1 MLLNREGKKKI
12 PSTDNKSSDINTG
25 FTNPISQ
32 IFAGSGVNNTQQLIE
47 AQKLTREWLSPKH
60 LNMKTNLNQN
70 QINSI
75 CILMTMAK
83 QFKIKPLHDLVM
95 NFIMYMISKES
106 ESAKQL
112 VDILQS
118 KGLLDSSELSNLSKF
133 TK

>member
-1 MLLNREGKKKI
+1 MSMLKSKKQEQTTKQ
-12 PSTDNKSSDINTG
+12 PDN
-25 FTNPISQ
+25 TNPVSQ
-32 IFAGSGVNNTQQLIE
+32 LFNLGSTNEQQTLIE
-47 AQKLTREWLSPKH
+47 AQKLTREWLSKKH

-83 QFKIKPLHDLVM
+83 QFNIKPLKDLIF

-106 ESAKQL
+106 QSAKQL

-118 KGLLDSSELSNLSKF
+118 KGLLDSSQSDILSKF

>member
-1 MLLNREGKKKI
+1 MILNKNEKQIPDKK
-12 PSTDNKSSDINTG
+12 PMMDS
-25 FTNPISQ
+25 TNPITQ
-32 IFAGSGVNNTQQLIE
+32 LFNTGNANQQQTLIE
-47 AQKLTREWLSPKH
+47 AQKLTREWLSKKH

-83 QFKIKPLHDLVM
+83 QFNIKPLKELIF

-106 ESAKQL
+106 QSAKQL

-118 KGLLDSSELSNLSKF
+118 KGLLDSGEMGVLSKF